1 MKKLHQLLT
10 AVSVAFSFAFGSG
23 GVEAAF
29 NPVPVSKSTANKVY
43 IHLMPWFESKEF
55 SGYWGGHWTMAN
67 QNPDIVDASG
77 RRQIASY
84 YYPLIGPYASAD
96 ADVIEYQLL
105 LMKLSGVDGVLI
117 DWPGTTNAFDYVR
130 NRQNSEAI
138 ISKIAKV
145 GLEFAVVYEDNNLTL
160 ANVPDKIG
168 QARADM
174 NYLRDNYF
182 NKPEYTK
189 INNQPLLLDF
199 GPQTIQNANDWTS
212 AFSGLS
218 TKPYF
223 LTLWYEHADAGAN
236 SSGEF
241 AWVYQD
247 GTPYLTHLTNFYQ
260 NATNYGLKMGVV
272 APGFNAFYAAGGW
285 GSNPF
290 VIDHNGLNTF
300 KATLD
305 LALNNNSPRFQ
316 VATWNDYG
324 EGTNI
329 EPTREYGYGYLTY
342 MQQRLGVSNL
352 GQADLELVNELFNQ
366 RKKFKGNAT
375 EQTRLDNVF
384 YYLVSLQINTARAVL
399 NGTASSSSS
408 SSTPVISSKS
418 SSSSSSLKSSSKSS
432 SSVVIAS
439 SSSSKS
445 SSKSSTSSSR
455 SSSSVSSAGATKYR
469 IVNRWKNTVLCDA
482 GDYVSY
488 SSASSG
494 TACQWFVEDVG
505 GGFIEIRNQATGDYM
520 HIENLTGKVQAS
532 GRTVGWDSS
541 KWQLENSDSGFV
553 RVKNRW
559 QSSQYIH
566 VENQLGTAQHGVI
579 NTSWW
584 SAQWQLQAVQ

>member
-1 MKKLHQLLT
+1 
-10 AVSVAFSFAFGSG
+10 
-23 GVEAAF
+23 
-29 NPVPVSKSTANKVY
+29 
-43 IHLMPWFESKEF
+43 MPWFESKDF

-96 ADVIEYQLL
+96 PDVIEYQLL

-182 NKPEYTK
+182 NKPEYIK
-189 INNQPLLLDF
+189 INNQPLLMDF

-212 AFSGLS
+212 VFSALP

-260 NATNYGLKMGVV
+260 NATNYGLKMGAV

-324 EGTNI
+324 EGTDI
-329 EPTREYGYGYLTY
+329 EPTREFGYGYLTY

-352 GQADLELVNELFNQ
+352 GQTDLELVNELFNQ
-366 RKKFKGNAT
+366 RKKFKGNST

-399 NGTASSSSS
+399 NGGTSSSSS
-408 SSTPVISSKS
+408 SSSIVVPSSKS
-418 SSSSSSLKSSSKSS
+418 SSSSSSSKSS
-432 SSVVIAS
+432 SSVAIVS
-439 SSSSKS
+439 SSSSRKLS
-445 SSKSSTSSSR
+445 SSSSISSR
-455 SSSSVSSAGATKYR
+455 SSSSVSSTGATKYR
-469 IVNRWKNTVLCDA
+469 IVNRWKNTVLCDG

-488 SSASSG
+488 NATSTG
-494 TACQWFVEDVG
+494 TACQWFIEDVG

-541 KWQLENSDSGFV
+541 KWQLENTDSGFV
-553 RVKNRW
+553 RVRNRW

-566 VENQLGTAQHGVI
+566 VENQLGVAQHGVI
-579 NTSWW
+579 NASWW
-584 SAQWQLQAVQ
+584 SAQWQFQSLQ